1 MGKVFKGVAYLTFY
15 MSNDALGAINEG
27 RREAILVNSF
37 LGSLM
42 ASMTMSA
49 IIIALPDIL
58 RGIGVNPMSPLGFAS
73 MMWLMFSYPLMVAV
87 AVPIVG
93 RLSDMYGRG
102 KMFTIGDAIFTVM
115 STLLGIVPG
124 YGSVAVAQMIAY
136 RFVQGLGGS
145 MMFTNS
151 AAIITDVYPPHRRG
165 VAMGIVSI
173 AFSAGSIIG
182 LVVGGVLA
190 VVNWRLVFLVNTPI
204 GIASTA
210 WAYVTV
216 YRLPLGLRR
225 VRVDYLGASMLAA
238 SLVLL
243 LLGITFGMLPSGN
256 SMMSWGSPM
265 VLGLIGGGLLLMAL
279 LIPVEMRTGEPILKI
294 NLFRI
299 RPFTFG
305 VLSALFLFLAQGANV
320 FVLSLLL
327 QAIYLPMHGV
337 PYSET
342 PLLAGIYLI
351 PSSVANAVFAPVG
364 GRLINRFGA
373 RVVSTIGAVLLGVS
387 FELLTL
393 LSLNFNYTLFAAD
406 LFLMGTGSGLFQ
418 SPNLVSIMSSVPQE
432 DRSAASG
439 LRASMQNIG
448 LLMSFAVFL
457 TLILVGS
464 ATALSTS
471 ISSAL
476 TKVGVPSDVVS
487 ELTRIPPA
495 YALFAAFMGYDPMK
509 FLMSQTGVDLPGSV
523 YAAVTKPTF
532 FPSAIAPAMATG
544 FIYAYHI
551 AAIMAFTAAVFSY
564 LRGRE
569 HIVHQVKL
577 IEGQSNSQNDKKTVD
592 SDN

>member
-1 MGKVFKGVAYLTFY
+1 LTFY

-102 KMFTIGDAIFTVM
+102 RMFTIGDAIFTVT

-265 VLGLIGGGLLLMAL
+265 VLGLIGSGLLLMAL
-279 LIPVEMRTGEPILKI
+279 LIPVEMRTREPILKI

-464 ATALSTS
+464 ATALSAS

-509 FLMSQTGVDLPGSV
+509 FLISQASVDLPGSV

>member
-1 MGKVFKGVAYLTFY
+1 MTFY

-102 KMFTIGDAIFTVM
+102 RMFTIGDAIFTVM

-476 TKVGVPSDVVS
+476 IKVGVPSDVVS

-509 FLMSQTGVDLPGSV
+509 FLMSQAGVDLPGSV

-551 AAIMAFTAAVFSY
+551 AAIMAFTAAIFSY

>member
-1 MGKVFKGVAYLTFY
+1 VGKVFKGVAYLTFY

-102 KMFTIGDAIFTVM
+102 RMFTIGDAIFTVT

-279 LIPVEMRTGEPILKI
+279 LIPVEMRTREPILKI

>member
-1 MGKVFKGVAYLTFY
+1 
-15 MSNDALGAINEG
+15 
-27 RREAILVNSF
+27 
-37 LGSLM
+37 M

-102 KMFTIGDAIFTVM
+102 RMFTIGDAIFTVM

-190 VVNWRLVFLVNTPI
+190 VINWRLVFLVNTPI

-509 FLMSQTGVDLPGSV
+509 FLMSQAGVDLPGSV

-551 AAIMAFTAAVFSY
+551 AAIMAFTAAIFSY

>member
-1 MGKVFKGVAYLTFY
+1 MTFY

-102 KMFTIGDAIFTVM
+102 RMFTIGDAIFTVM

-509 FLMSQTGVDLPGSV
+509 FLMSQAGVDLPGSV

-551 AAIMAFTAAVFSY
+551 AAIMAFTAAIFSY

-577 IEGQSNSQNDKKTVD
+577 IEGQSNSQNDKKTAD

>member
-1 MGKVFKGVAYLTFY
+1 

>member
-1 MGKVFKGVAYLTFY
+1 LTFY

-102 KMFTIGDAIFTVM
+102 RMFTIGDAIFTVM

-265 VLGLIGGGLLLMAL
+265 VLGLIGSGLLLMAL
-279 LIPVEMRTGEPILKI
+279 LIPVEMRTREPILKI

-364 GRLINRFGA
+364 GKLINRFGA

-432 DRSAASG
+432 DRSASSG
-439 LRASMQNIG
+439 LRSSMQNIG

-509 FLMSQTGVDLPGSV
+509 FLMSQAGVDLPGSV

-551 AAIMAFTAAVFSY
+551 AAIMAFTAAIFSY

>member
-1 MGKVFKGVAYLTFY
+1 MTFY

-102 KMFTIGDAIFTVM
+102 RMFTIGDAIFTVT

-393 LSLNFNYTLFAAD
+393 LSLNFNYMLFAAD

-509 FLMSQTGVDLPGSV
+509 FLMSQAGVDLPGSV

-551 AAIMAFTAAVFSY
+551 AAIMAFTAAIFSY

>member
-1 MGKVFKGVAYLTFY
+1 MTFY

-238 SLVLL
+238 SLILL

-351 PSSVANAVFAPVG
+351 PSSIANAVFAPVG

-476 TKVGVPSDVVS
+476 IKVGVPSDVVS

-509 FLMSQTGVDLPGSV
+509 FLMSQAGVDLPGSV

-551 AAIMAFTAAVFSY
+551 AAIMAFTAAIFSY

>member
-1 MGKVFKGVAYLTFY
+1 MTFY
-15 MSNDALGAINEG
+15 MSNDTLGAINEG

-102 KMFTIGDAIFTVM
+102 RMFTIGDAIFTVM

-265 VLGLIGGGLLLMAL
+265 VIGLIGGGLLLMAL

-351 PSSVANAVFAPVG
+351 PSSIANAVFAPVG

-509 FLMSQTGVDLPGSV
+509 FLMSQAGVDLPGSV

-544 FIYAYHI
+544 FIYAYHV

>member
-1 MGKVFKGVAYLTFY
+1 MTFY

-102 KMFTIGDAIFTVM
+102 RMFTIGDAIFTVM

-305 VLSALFLFLAQGANV
+305 VLSALFLFLAQGANI

-351 PSSVANAVFAPVG
+351 PSSIANAVFAPVG

-509 FLMSQTGVDLPGSV
+509 FLMSQAGVDLPGSV

-551 AAIMAFTAAVFSY
+551 AAIMAFTAAIFSY

-577 IEGQSNSQNDKKTVD
+577 IEGQSNSQNDKKTAD

>member
-1 MGKVFKGVAYLTFY
+1 
-15 MSNDALGAINEG
+15 
-27 RREAILVNSF
+27 
-37 LGSLM
+37 M

-102 KMFTIGDAIFTVM
+102 RMFTIGDAIFTVT

-279 LIPVEMRTGEPILKI
+279 LIPVEMRTEEPILKI

-364 GRLINRFGA
+364 GKLINRFGA

-393 LSLNFNYTLFAAD
+393 LSLNFNYMLFAAD

-509 FLMSQTGVDLPGSV
+509 FLMSQAGVDLPGSV

-551 AAIMAFTAAVFSY
+551 AAIMAFTAAIFSY

-577 IEGQSNSQNDKKTVD
+577 IEGQSNSRNDKKTVD

>member
-1 MGKVFKGVAYLTFY
+1 LTFY

-102 KMFTIGDAIFTVM
+102 RMFTIGDAIFTVM

-305 VLSALFLFLAQGANV
+305 VLSALFLFLAQGANI

-364 GRLINRFGA
+364 GKLINRFGA

-464 ATALSTS
+464 TAALSAS

-509 FLMSQTGVDLPGSV
+509 FLMSQAGVDLPGSV

-551 AAIMAFTAAVFSY
+551 AAIMAFTAAIFSY

>member
-1 MGKVFKGVAYLTFY
+1 MTFY

-102 KMFTIGDAIFTVM
+102 RMFTIGDAIFTVM

-351 PSSVANAVFAPVG
+351 PSSIANAVFAPVG

-464 ATALSTS
+464 TAALSAS

-509 FLMSQTGVDLPGSV
+509 FLMSQAGVDLPGSV

-551 AAIMAFTAAVFSY
+551 AAIMAFTAAIFSY

>member
-1 MGKVFKGVAYLTFY
+1 

-279 LIPVEMRTGEPILKI
+279 LIPVEMRTREPILKI

-364 GRLINRFGA
+364 GKLINRFGA

-509 FLMSQTGVDLPGSV
+509 FLMSQAGVDLPGSV

-551 AAIMAFTAAVFSY
+551 AAIMAFTAAIFSY

>member
-1 MGKVFKGVAYLTFY
+1 LTFY

-102 KMFTIGDAIFTVM
+102 RMFTIGDAIFTVT

-476 TKVGVPSDVVS
+476 IKVGVPSDVVS

>member
-1 MGKVFKGVAYLTFY
+1 

-294 NLFRI
+294 NLFKI

-364 GRLINRFGA
+364 GKLINRFGA

-509 FLMSQTGVDLPGSV
+509 FLMSQAGVDLPGSV

-551 AAIMAFTAAVFSY
+551 AAIMAFSAAIFSY

>member
-1 MGKVFKGVAYLTFY
+1 MTFY

-102 KMFTIGDAIFTVM
+102 RMFTIGDAIFTVM

-265 VLGLIGGGLLLMAL
+265 VIGLIGGGLLLMAL

-305 VLSALFLFLAQGANV
+305 VLSALFLFLAQGANI

-351 PSSVANAVFAPVG
+351 PSSVANAIFAPVG

-464 ATALSTS
+464 ATALSAS

-476 TKVGVPSDVVS
+476 IKVGVPSDVVS

-509 FLMSQTGVDLPGSV
+509 FLMSQTGVDLPSSV

-551 AAIMAFTAAVFSY
+551 AAIMAFTAAIFSY

-577 IEGQSNSQNDKKTVD
+577 IEGQKKTVG

>member
-1 MGKVFKGVAYLTFY
+1 

-102 KMFTIGDAIFTVM
+102 RMFTIGDAIFTVT

-265 VLGLIGGGLLLMAL
+265 VIGLIGGGLLLMAL

-305 VLSALFLFLAQGANV
+305 VLSALFLFLAQGANI

-464 ATALSTS
+464 TAALSAS

-509 FLMSQTGVDLPGSV
+509 FLMSQAGVDLPGSV

-551 AAIMAFTAAVFSY
+551 AAIMAFTAAIFSY

-577 IEGQSNSQNDKKTVD
+577 IEGQSNSQNDKKTAD

>member
-1 MGKVFKGVAYLTFY
+1 MTFY

-102 KMFTIGDAIFTVM
+102 RMFTIGDAIFTVT

-279 LIPVEMRTGEPILKI
+279 LIPVEMRTREPILKI

>member
-1 MGKVFKGVAYLTFY
+1 MTFY
-15 MSNDALGAINEG
+15 MSSDALGAINEG

-102 KMFTIGDAIFTVM
+102 RMFTIGDAIFTVT

-225 VRVDYLGASMLAA
+225 VRIDYLGASMLAA

-265 VLGLIGGGLLLMAL
+265 VIGLIGGGLLLMAL

-305 VLSALFLFLAQGANV
+305 VLSALFLFLAQGANI

-464 ATALSTS
+464 TAALSAS

-509 FLMSQTGVDLPGSV
+509 FLMSQAGVDLPSSV

-544 FIYAYHI
+544 FIYAYHV
-551 AAIMAFTAAVFSY
+551 AAIMAFMAAVFSY

>member
-1 MGKVFKGVAYLTFY
+1 MTFY

-102 KMFTIGDAIFTVM
+102 RMFTIGDAIFTVT

-225 VRVDYLGASMLAA
+225 VRIDYLGASMLAA

-256 SMMSWGSPM
+256 SMMSWGSLM

-351 PSSVANAVFAPVG
+351 PSSIANAVFAPVG

-464 ATALSTS
+464 TAALSAS

-509 FLMSQTGVDLPGSV
+509 FLMSQAGVDLPGSV

-551 AAIMAFTAAVFSY
+551 AAIMAFTAAIFSY

-577 IEGQSNSQNDKKTVD
+577 IEGQSNSQNDKKTAD

>member
-1 MGKVFKGVAYLTFY
+1 
-15 MSNDALGAINEG
+15 
-27 RREAILVNSF
+27 
-37 LGSLM
+37 
-42 ASMTMSA
+42 
-49 IIIALPDIL
+49 
-58 RGIGVNPMSPLGFAS
+58 
-73 MMWLMFSYPLMVAV
+73 
-87 AVPIVG
+87 
-93 RLSDMYGRG
+93 
-102 KMFTIGDAIFTVM
+102 
-115 STLLGIVPG
+115 
-124 YGSVAVAQMIAY
+124 
-136 RFVQGLGGS
+136 
-145 MMFTNS
+145 
-151 AAIITDVYPPHRRG
+151 
-165 VAMGIVSI
+165 
-173 AFSAGSIIG
+173 
-182 LVVGGVLA
+182 
-190 VVNWRLVFLVNTPI
+190 
-204 GIASTA
+204 
-210 WAYVTV
+210 
-216 YRLPLGLRR
+216 
-225 VRVDYLGASMLAA
+225 
-238 SLVLL
+238 
-243 LLGITFGMLPSGN
+243 
-256 SMMSWGSPM
+256 
-265 VLGLIGGGLLLMAL
+265 
-279 LIPVEMRTGEPILKI
+279 
-294 NLFRI
+294 
-299 RPFTFG
+299 
-305 VLSALFLFLAQGANV
+305 
-320 FVLSLLL
+320 
-327 QAIYLPMHGV
+327 
-337 PYSET
+337 
-342 PLLAGIYLI
+342 
-351 PSSVANAVFAPVG
+351 
-364 GRLINRFGA
+364 
-373 RVVSTIGAVLLGVS
+373 LLGVS

-476 TKVGVPSDVVS
+476 IKVGVPSDVVS

-509 FLMSQTGVDLPGSV
+509 FLMSQAGVDLPGSV

-551 AAIMAFTAAVFSY
+551 AAIMAFTAAIFSY

>member
-1 MGKVFKGVAYLTFY
+1 

-102 KMFTIGDAIFTVM
+102 RMFTIGDAIFTVM

-364 GRLINRFGA
+364 GKLINRFGA

-509 FLMSQTGVDLPGSV
+509 FLMSQAGVDLPGSV

-551 AAIMAFTAAVFSY
+551 AAIMAFTAAIFSY

>member
-1 MGKVFKGVAYLTFY
+1 

-305 VLSALFLFLAQGANV
+305 VLSALFLFLAQGANI

-351 PSSVANAVFAPVG
+351 PSSIANAVFAPVG

-476 TKVGVPSDVVS
+476 IKVGVPSDVVS

-509 FLMSQTGVDLPGSV
+509 FLMSQAGVDLPGSV

>member
-1 MGKVFKGVAYLTFY
+1 LTFY

-102 KMFTIGDAIFTVM
+102 RMFTIGDAIFTVT

-225 VRVDYLGASMLAA
+225 VRIDYLGASMLAA

-305 VLSALFLFLAQGANV
+305 VLSALFLFLAQGANI

-464 ATALSTS
+464 TAALSAS

-509 FLMSQTGVDLPGSV
+509 FLMSQAGVDLPSSV

>member
-1 MGKVFKGVAYLTFY
+1 MTFY

-102 KMFTIGDAIFTVM
+102 RMFTIGDAIFTVM

-509 FLMSQTGVDLPGSV
+509 FLMSQAGVDLPGSV

-551 AAIMAFTAAVFSY
+551 AAIMAFTAAIFSY

>member
-1 MGKVFKGVAYLTFY
+1 

-102 KMFTIGDAIFTVM
+102 RMFTIGDAIFTVM

-305 VLSALFLFLAQGANV
+305 VLSALFLFLAQGANI

-476 TKVGVPSDVVS
+476 IKVGVPSDVVS

-509 FLMSQTGVDLPGSV
+509 FLMSQAGVDLPGSV

-551 AAIMAFTAAVFSY
+551 AAIMAFTAAIFSY

>member
-1 MGKVFKGVAYLTFY
+1 LTFY

-102 KMFTIGDAIFTVM
+102 RMFTIGDAIFTVT

-305 VLSALFLFLAQGANV
+305 VLSALFLFLAQGANI

-464 ATALSTS
+464 TAALSAS

-509 FLMSQTGVDLPGSV
+509 FLMSQAGVDLPSSV

>member
-1 MGKVFKGVAYLTFY
+1 LTFY

-102 KMFTIGDAIFTVM
+102 RMFTIGDAIFTVM

-509 FLMSQTGVDLPGSV
+509 FLMSQAGVDLPGSV

-551 AAIMAFTAAVFSY
+551 AAIMAFTAAIFSY

>member
-1 MGKVFKGVAYLTFY
+1 MTFY

-102 KMFTIGDAIFTVM
+102 RMFTIGDAIFTVT

-225 VRVDYLGASMLAA
+225 VRIDYLGASMLAA

-305 VLSALFLFLAQGANV
+305 VLSALFLFLAQGANI

-464 ATALSTS
+464 TAALSAS

-509 FLMSQTGVDLPGSV
+509 FLMSQAGVDLPSSV

-551 AAIMAFTAAVFSY
+551 AAIMAFTAAIFSY

>member
-1 MGKVFKGVAYLTFY
+1 

-102 KMFTIGDAIFTVM
+102 RMFTIGDAIFTVT

-305 VLSALFLFLAQGANV
+305 VLSALFLFLAQGANI